1 MEVVVMLKDLVIA
14 AVLYL
19 IVHEGGHFLC
29 ALAFKLR
36 PRPQVGKWYI
46 RIGYETPTPDQ
57 HRWISTAGFGT
68 GMLVGLALLA
78 LLGTPGAW
86 VDKAFLLAY
95 WGVLIAHFIW
105 YPWRMRGRTDNDFNG
120 MDADE
125 DRDS

>member
-1 MEVVVMLKDLVIA
+1 MLKDLVIA

-29 ALAFKLR
+29 ALAFKLH
-36 PRPQVGKWYI
+36 PKLQVGKWYV
-46 RIGYETPTPDQ
+46 RIGYDTPTPDQ
-57 HRWISTAGFGT
+57 HRWVSTAGFGA

-86 VDKAFLLAY
+86 VDKAFLLCF
-95 WGVLIAHFIW
+95 WSVLTAHFIA
-105 YPWRMRGRTDNDFNG
+105 YPWLFKDRASNDFNG

-125 DRDS
+125 DQNS